1 MWSYPYIR
9 DRDPPSTITRCD
21 GSRQSTN
28 LTAPAHIPGLD
39 STDWASAQQNI
50 AQTTRCTLI
59 FPFATSSTGQP
70 AGRSERGGVAAA
82 ARGRLVVRRCW
93 TAGLP
98 VAWPCACGLRPLRRA
113 RRRCSPQLP
122 MLAALE
128 HSARHARPTV

>member
-82 ARGRLVVRRCW
+82 APGGSSCAG
-93 TAGLP
+93 AGLLGCLLLGR
-98 VAWPCACGLRPLRRA
+98 ARAACGRCAVRA
-113 RRRCSPQLP
+113 AGVRLSCRC
-122 MLAALE
+122 
-128 HSARHARPTV
+128 